1 MRVEVRLDS
10 FVLRVRVLLAEG
22 EEHRIHKERLGLY
35 LYTHLSPRFPR
46 HLTRLRSSA
55 RPVSNTSHAG
65 GGSQV
70 AIDEKNVLSIKGIGV
85 LYPDLRHSPLLS
97 PHRGLDRWSR
107 CYFPPSPF
115 FSHIAFRMAPGD
127 MGSLVIRTPMA
138 WEMALARA
146 ARGGMMGTSPT
157 PRSPKGWRGLG
168 TSTSTVSIMGMS
180 RVVGM
185 R

>member
-1 MRVEVRLDS
+1 ME
-10 FVLRVRVLLAEG
+10 
-22 EEHRIHKERLGLY
+22 
-35 LYTHLSPRFPR
+35 YTTLTFPHPVGR
-46 HLTRLRSSA
+46 H
-55 RPVSNTSHAG
+55 
-65 GGSQV
+65 
-70 AIDEKNVLSIKGIGV
+70 DVLSHG
-85 LYPDLRHSPLLS
+85 
-97 PHRGLDRWSR
+97 SR
-107 CYFPPSPF
+107 SALADYTSPF

-168 TSTSTVSIMGMS
+168 TSTSTVSIMGVS

>member
-1 MRVEVRLDS
+1 MRVEVRLES

-70 AIDEKNVLSIKGIGV
+70 AIDETI
-85 LYPDLRHSPLLS
+85 PSPKS
-97 PHRGLDRWSR
+97 PNLKRLQVRGLDRKSTR
-107 CYFPPSPF
+107 LNS
-115 FSHIAFRMAPGD
+115 SH
-127 MGSLVIRTPMA
+127 
-138 WEMALARA
+138 
-146 ARGGMMGTSPT
+146 
-157 PRSPKGWRGLG
+157 
-168 TSTSTVSIMGMS
+168 
-180 RVVGM
+180 
-185 R
+185 